1 MATFSNY
8 TVAKELAGVDTI
20 NNNPYTIDSS
30 LFRDPIRIGTGAG
43 SLVQGQQS
51 IAIGKDCGQTQGDY
65 DTAVGSQ
72 CGKSSGGATVSVGFG
87 AGSTL
92 QSFEATAV
100 GFEAG
105 SISAG
110 SGSVAVGA
118 NSGAINHGLGAVS
131 VGNNS
136 AYIDSGIYSI
146 SIGHNACT
154 TASSDHTITLNSS
167 GLAQNNTTLNTIV
180 INASD
185 VAISTSGN
193 PGFYVSPVAENTSQ
207 SGSVTFT
214 PSTAGFSQI
223 LYYNPTTKEIR
234 ACNYAS

>member
-8 TVAKELAGVDTI
+8 TVAKELAGVETI

-30 LFRDPIRIGTGAG
+30 IFSDPIRIGTGSG
-43 SLVQGQQS
+43 GTQGLQS

-72 CGKSSGGATVSVGFG
+72 CGKSSIGSTVSLGFG
-87 AGSTL
+87 AGSTS
-92 QSFEATAV
+92 QSFEAVAV

-105 SISAG
+105 SLNASV
-110 SGSVAVGA
+110 GSVAVGA

-136 AYIDSGIYSI
+136 SYTDSGLYSI
-146 SIGHNACT
+146 AVGHNACT
-154 TASSDHTITLNSS
+154 SASSDHTITLNSS

-185 VAISTSGN
+185 VAITTSGN
-193 PGFYVSPVAENTSQ
+193 PGFYVSPVSESASQ

-214 PSTAGFSQI
+214 PISSNFSQI
-223 LYYNPTTKEIR
+223 LYYNPTTQEIR